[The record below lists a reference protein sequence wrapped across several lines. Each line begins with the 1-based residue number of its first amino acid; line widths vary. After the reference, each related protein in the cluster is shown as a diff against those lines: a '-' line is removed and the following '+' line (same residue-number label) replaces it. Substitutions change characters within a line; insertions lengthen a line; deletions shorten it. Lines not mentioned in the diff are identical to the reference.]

1 MPTIKAV
8 LARMQCLHCIQTSA
22 TVFEAARMMVSHNIG
37 AMPVLD
43 GDRLVGVFSERDLL
57 KRVVAKGLDPAATRI
72 ADVMTTEL
80 VTVEVTDND
89 ATCLQKMT
97 ERKCRHLPVVEKG
110 RLVAFLSARDLMRSR
125 VEGMGLEIK
134 TLTDYIHYVP
144 PTQE

>member
-1 MPTIKAV
+1 MTTIRAV

-22 TVFEAARMMVSHNIG
+22 TVMEAARMMVSHNIG

-43 GDRLVGVFSERDLL
+43 GDRLVGLFSERDLL
-57 KRVVAKGLDPAATRI
+57 KRVVGKGLDPATTKI
-72 ADVMTTEL
+72 TDVMTTEL
-80 VTVEVTDND
+80 VTVDINDND

-97 ERKCRHLPVVEKG
+97 EHKCRHLPVVENG
-110 RLVAFLSARDLMRSR
+110 RLVAFISARDLMKSR
-125 VEGMGLEIK
+125 VEGMGQEIK